1 MFRNLILRG
10 TVVAGLAMA
19 AFSSVQ
25 AEKVSVLHIVN
36 DEIHLKE
43 LQAVEAAF
51 EKANPDIQVE
61 LEFLENQSF
70 KSKLT
75 TLLQSKNK
83 PDIFFSWGG
92 GVFREQAEAGVLK
105 DISKDMKGAWAD
117 SLSPAGVDGFSHNGK
132 VYGAPY
138 YMAQVGFWYNKALLA
153 KAGVDV
159 KSLNTWEGFLAG
171 VKKLKS
177 AGITPIALGGSE
189 KWPTH
194 FYWSYL
200 ALRHGGKAALLDAM
214 ADKGKGFAS
223 EPFVKAGEDLIKLVK
238 LKPFQNG
245 FQGQGY
251 GEAAGHFGNGKAAF
265 HLMGDWDYN
274 VQKQNSESGKGV
286 EDKDLGFLAFP
297 TVEGGKGNGSD
308 TMGGINGWAVTKDA
322 SAGAV
327 KFLQFLLNKENQSS
341 MAAKGIFIPVAKGAE
356 ADIKNPY
363 MAQIARHLAD
373 SQYHMVFL
381 DQLLGADVGQ
391 TVNDVSSELSSEAI
405 NPKAAA
411 ERVQESWADR

>member
-1 MFRNLILRG
+1 MLRNFLLRSSLI
-10 TVVAGLAMA
+10 AGIALSAIGH
-19 AFSSVQ
+19 VQ
-25 AEKVSVLHIVN
+25 AAKVTVLHIVN

-51 EKANPDIQVE
+51 EKANPGIEVE

-105 DISKDMKGAWAD
+105 DISKEMNGGWSA

-132 VYGAPY
+132 VYGSPY
-138 YMAQVGFWYNKALLA
+138 YMAQVGFWYNKALLK
-153 KAGVDV
+153 KAGVDEA
-159 KSLNTWEGFLAG
+159 SLSTWSGFLEG
-171 VKKLKS
+171 VKKLKA
-177 AGITPIALGGSE
+177 AGITPIALGASE

-200 ALRHGGKAALLDAM
+200 ALRNGGKAALLDAM

-223 EPFVKAGEDLIKLVK
+223 EPFIKAGEDLLKLVK

-251 GEAAGHFGNGKAAF
+251 GEASGIFGNGKAAF

-274 VQKQNSESGKGV
+274 VQKQNSESGKGLD
-286 EDKDLGFLAFP
+286 DKDLGFMPFP
-297 TVEGGKGNGSD
+297 TVKGGKGDAKD

-322 SAGAV
+322 SPEAV
-327 KFLQFLLNKENQSS
+327 KFLEFLVNKDNQTT
-341 MAAKGIFIPVAKGAE
+341 MATQGVFIPVAKGAE
-356 ADIKNPY
+356 TGIKNPY
-363 MAQIARHLAD
+363 MAQIARHLAE

-391 TVNDVSSELSSEAI
+391 TVNDVSSELASESI
-405 NPKAAA
+405 TPKAAA